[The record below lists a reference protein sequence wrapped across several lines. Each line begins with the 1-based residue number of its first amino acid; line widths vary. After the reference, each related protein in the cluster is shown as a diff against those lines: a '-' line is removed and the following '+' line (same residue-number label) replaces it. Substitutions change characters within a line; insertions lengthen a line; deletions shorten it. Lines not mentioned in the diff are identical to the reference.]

1 MDTLYARIKYNI
13 ALAIERCSLF
23 TYPKIEFRKADSFG
37 LCLKKHIHLYRQILK
52 ELKFDFMYEDKGI
65 LLYVHP
71 DNNSSTPNFIKETM
85 DYCIIKMERNFD

>member
-13 ALAIERCSLF
+13 ALAIERCSLL

-37 LCLKKHIHLYRQILK
+37 LYLKKHIHLYRQILK
-52 ELKFDFMYEDKGI
+52 ELKFDFMYEDKDI

-71 DNNSSTPNFIKETM
+71 DKNSSIPNFIKETT
-85 DYCIIKMERNFD
+85 DDCIIKTDRNFD